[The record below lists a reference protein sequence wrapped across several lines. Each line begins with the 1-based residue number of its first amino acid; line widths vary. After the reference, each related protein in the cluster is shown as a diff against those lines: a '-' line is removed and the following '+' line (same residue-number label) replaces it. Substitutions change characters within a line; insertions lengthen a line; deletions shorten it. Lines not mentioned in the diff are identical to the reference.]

1 MLSNLNKT
9 VMLAVGLFGGLVSAM
24 SANSAAEQFAPGE
37 LSLKSSPLV
46 SLYKQTGKPEKG
58 PVRIR
63 FEIDD
68 SLATKVEWDED
79 FYKRHLILREVKK
92 GFTGYMYQ
100 FENDLISPESQ
111 CDGRNSKAHV
121 NVVLK
126 VSDITTG
133 YSNDDFMNFY
143 QLKLDS
149 SINYTVAEVAPI
161 KAELG
166 YIQFNEPR
174 KGRLKLSH
182 GAIKKLR
189 KHGNRTAK
197 LFVEGKLEALIAL
210 LHKGL
215 KGSEAQINKTM
226 ALCHQ
231 VMGDDLAYAKVPD
244 GQNTGGSTAQ

>member
-9 VMLAVGLFGGLVSAM
+9 VMLAAGLFIGLLTSNSKATQT
-24 SANSAAEQFAPGE
+24 ANGE

-46 SLYKQTGKPEKG
+46 SLYKKTGKPEKG

-100 FENDLISPESQ
+100 FENDLISAESQ

-126 VSDITTG
+126 VSDISTG

-149 SINYTVAEVAPI
+149 SINYTVSEVEPI

-189 KHGNRTAK
+189 KHGDRTAK

-215 KGSEAQINKTM
+215 KGPEAQINKTM
-226 ALCHQ
+226 ALCQQ
-231 VMGDDLAYAKVPD
+231 VMGDDLAYAKDPQTHNAVE
-244 GQNTGGSTAQ
+244 STAQ